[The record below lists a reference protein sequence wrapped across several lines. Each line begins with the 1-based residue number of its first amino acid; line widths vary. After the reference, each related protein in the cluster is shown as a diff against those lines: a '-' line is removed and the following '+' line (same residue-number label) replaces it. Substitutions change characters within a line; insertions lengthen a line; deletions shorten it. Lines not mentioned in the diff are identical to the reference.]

1 MSKDAKMRKEKG
13 EFMPGGPLIFPSLEW
28 FQALQQL
35 ANADP
40 AFQRLGNIDTTMGMK
55 VGSEIFLVTF
65 RASRCEKVEPGIDD
79 DLFDVDF
86 YLEMDADQ
94 WQAMLENIKENGG
107 ADADHTLSTLDQRT
121 PGGIVSSDTDDQSR
135 ADYFFRFNQS
145 LQYFFNLSAQ
155 LDTTFDD
162 LDDSAAL

>member
-1 MSKDAKMRKEKG
+1 MS
-13 EFMPGGPLIFPSLEW
+13 GGPLIFPSLEW

-35 ANADP
+35 VNADP
-40 AFQRLGNIDTTMGMK
+40 AFRRLGNIDVTMGIK
-55 VGSEIFLVTF
+55 VGSEIFLVTL
-65 RASRCEKVEPGIDD
+65 RASRCEKVESGIDD

-94 WQAMLENIKENGG
+94 WQEMLENIKDNGG
-107 ADADHTLSTLDQRT
+107 ADSHHTLSTLDQRT

-135 ADYFFRFNQS
+135 ADYFFRYNQS

-155 LDTTFDD
+155 LDTTFETF
-162 LDDSAAL
+162 DDSDTL